1 MVLSFPADPRSLLEL
16 FSFYN
21 EAAGLEGLAQ
31 QIDFEGATRHQLYF
45 GARGRFASGDDVKEC
60 EELGSA
66 RAYFVELLKSDDF
79 QSNILPLALNAYP
92 EKKRLVFIH
101 IPKCAGTDLRRLL
114 SRRFPTFA
122 ANSAVGWRVP
132 KEELY
137 RRLRRLVVEL
147 RSADT
152 IFVHG
157 HLRLESCLETGIV
170 RPADRIVTIIRA
182 PEEIVISKINFVLS
196 QIVRS
201 TERPA
206 SSTREAQRWIGI
218 LREHQLSVEMLD
230 NDPRSFLKKMLR
242 HPKMGRRNTI
252 CNALG
257 NGDARSALTN
267 AKLGDIEITTVEN
280 YNAWLREDWG
290 VTVETAANRSRK
302 FLTKDMLDESDFAYL
317 GSITGEDRR
326 VYDLVS
332 TAIGEAG
339 TASIRGRDLE
349 RLLDP
354 V

>member
-1 MVLSFPADPRSLLEL
+1 MLLSFPADPRSLLES
-16 FSFYN
+16 FSFYD
-21 EAAGLEGLAQ
+21 EAAGLEGLAR
-31 QIDFEGATRHQLYF
+31 QIDFEGASQHQLYY
-45 GARGRFASGDDVKEC
+45 GTRGRVASGDDIKES
-60 EELGSA
+60 ESGSA
-66 RAYFVELLKSDDF
+66 RAYFVAMLKSDDF
-79 QSNILPLALNAYP
+79 QSNVLPLALSAYP

-101 IPKCAGTDLRRLL
+101 VPKCAGTDLCIHL

-122 ANSAVGWRVP
+122 ANSTVGWRVP

-137 RRLRRLVVEL
+137 RRLRRLVLEL

-170 RPADRIVTIIRA
+170 RPSDRIVTIIRA
-182 PEEIVISKINFVLS
+182 PEEIVISKINYVLS
-196 QIVRS
+196 QIMRAN
-201 TERPA
+201 EHPA
-206 SSTREAQRWIGI
+206 GSTREAQRWIGI
-218 LREHQLSVEMLD
+218 LREHELSADMLAS
-230 NDPRSFLKKMLR
+230 DPQSFLKKMLR

-257 NGDARSALTN
+257 NGDAGSALIN
-267 AKLGDIEITTVEN
+267 AKLCDIEITTVEN
-280 YNAWLREDWG
+280 YNSWLREHWG
-290 VTVETAANRSRK
+290 ITVETAANRSRK
-302 FLTKDMLDESDFAYL
+302 FLTKDMLDDGDFAYL
-317 GSITGEDRR
+317 DSITSEDRR

-332 TAIGEAG
+332 AAIGEAG